1 MTFHRGGGA
10 DTGVRA
16 IEING
21 VILIDGQIGNNWTP
35 VKFGNTNKIDSP
47 DLTGGTPILNTN
59 EAGTVT
65 SWI

>member
-1 MTFHRGGGA
+1 MIRESNL
-10 DTGVRA
+10 V
-16 IEING
+16 EING

-59 EAGTVT
+59 EALVIVT

>member
-1 MTFHRGGGA
+1 MTFHRGGGVIRELVQ
-10 DTGVRA
+10 TQ

-47 DLTGGTPILNTN
+47 DLTGGTLNP
-59 EAGTVT
+59 
-65 SWI
+65 